1 MVLSASSMSSGEYFV
16 SEVAVTNGSS
26 MCNNEGVL
34 FAGCKIRLLEKYFS
48 PLDLP
53 LRVEVLNLLSV
64 SALGKDVLCCT
75 VEDAGEKDWKK

>member
-26 MCNNEGVL
+26 MCSNEGVL

-64 SALGKDVLCCT
+64 SALGKYVLC
-75 VEDAGEKDWKK
+75 